1 MRNFLLI
8 CLMAVI
14 SGSLL
19 AQPFFVDEFDDG
31 TVVPDTDKF
40 DITEANGEM
49 VVAGNS
55 TNGDWD
61 GVWFQLPQPLDV
73 SASPK
78 LYVRAKA
85 SILGTTLRMDLA
97 GPDGT
102 FTNVQPIT
110 NTLTD
115 DYRVIEYDF
124 SSVDNGDFDFTQ
136 VQAIFFFINPG
147 SGGFTGQ
154 VSMDYFALGE
164 DIEGPITS
172 DIYQDQMGSDSSLT
186 NFVNDVVGFT
196 RERSEDGSDPSF
208 LTFVGDG
215 TAGPWTPHVYALR
228 PAPEFIQTSVDITDN
243 TKMFVKMR
251 SSVPG
256 TAVRI
261 DVQDTDGIAS
271 IGNAITRIL
280 TDEFVVYEFDY
291 TDAFHTFPTES
302 CPTADVEPCDV
313 NLEAITELL
322 MFVNGGTGMFS
333 GTIDFDWISFG
344 TNLDGAGPEA
354 ELVYQDHFD
363 NERLDLTGSAEGVVV
378 SESGSSMFLDGDATS
393 GPFSPATYDFSEP
406 TDEADTARVQ
416 RLVDFTPDG
425 GQGKLF
431 IRARTVGEAQPVRI
445 DIIDS
450 MGLST
455 NILGLTKRFTNE
467 WDVYTYD
474 FTGNT
479 GDAGYGGAVG
489 CSETEP
495 CRLEMSAI
503 RGIFLYPRPGEGMF
517 NGQIEID
524 WISVGQPLEEAMET
538 AVGVINYSDTLVGA
552 GEFFSGTPGG
562 MTYSVSDDGF
572 LTMSGDGTS
581 PTYQAI
587 NYTLRDEDGNAGK
600 ADAAGSGDRLYVRAR
615 ILNSESAVLRV
626 DLIDEDNFHTTNPS
640 VAQTITGADFATYE
654 FSYPEYTDGGFS
666 GTACPTGAGPCPVDP
681 QRITAMN
688 FYPDPDTGMFSG
700 DLTINWVS
708 FGQEISV
715 NVTDFAQL
723 DRLRAFPN
731 PASDELGVEFDLPTA
746 SQVSL
751 YLYDGLGRRVMVRDL
766 GLNSPGNNFNRMDV
780 SDLPTGTYHLQVVV
794 NGAPARALTVLKR

>member
-1 MRNFLLI
+1 
-8 CLMAVI
+8 MAVF
-14 SGSLL
+14 SGALL

-40 DITEANGEM
+40 DITEVNGEM

-78 LYVRAKA
+78 LYVRAKS

-102 FTNVQPIT
+102 FTNIAPIT
-110 NTLTD
+110 QTLTD
-115 DYRVIEYDF
+115 DYRVLEYDF
-124 SSVDNGDFDFTQ
+124 TTVNNGDFDFTQ
-136 VQAIFFFINPG
+136 VQAIFFFVNPG
-147 SGGFTGQ
+147 SGGFAGQ

-164 DIEGPITS
+164 DIEGTISS
-172 DIYQDQMGSDSSLT
+172 DLYQDDMDSDSSLT
-186 NFVNDVVGFT
+186 NFTNEVFGYT
-196 RERSEDGSDPSF
+196 RERSGGGDEPSAVTI
-208 LTFVGDG
+208 LGDG
-215 TAGPWTPHVYALR
+215 TAGPWTPHLYALR
-228 PAPEFIQTSVDITDN
+228 PAPEFIQTSVDMSDN
-243 TKMFVKMR
+243 PTIYVKMR
-251 SSVPG
+251 TSVPG
-256 TAVRI
+256 TSFRV
-261 DVQDTDGIAS
+261 DVQDVDGIAS
-271 IGNAITRIL
+271 TANAVTRIL
-280 TDEFVVYEFDY
+280 TDEYEVYEYDL
-291 TDAFHTFPTES
+291 TGANQTFVNES
-302 CPTADVEPCDV
+302 CPTADVAPCFV
-313 NLEAITELL
+313 NLEAVTELL
-322 MFVNGGTGMFS
+322 IFINGGTGQFA
-333 GTIDFDWISFG
+333 GTIDIDWLSVG
-344 TNLDGAGPEA
+344 VNLDGAGPEA
-354 ELVYQDHFD
+354 VLQYQDNFD
-363 NERLDLTGSAEGVVV
+363 NERLDFTGSAEGVVV
-378 SESGSSMFLDGDATS
+378 SESGSSLFLDGDGTS
-393 GPFSPATYDFSEP
+393 GAFSPATYDFTEP

-416 RLVDFTPDG
+416 TLVDFTPDG

-431 IRARTVGEAQPVRI
+431 IRARTVGDAQPVRI

-467 WDVYTYD
+467 WDIYTYD

-479 GDAGYGGAVG
+479 GDAGYGGAEG

-495 CRLEMSAI
+495 CRLDMSAI
-503 RGIFLYPRPGEGMF
+503 RGIFIYPRPGEGMF
-517 NGQIEID
+517 TGQIEID
-524 WISVGQPLEEAMET
+524 WVSVGQPLEEVMET
-538 AVGVINYSDTLVGA
+538 AVGVLNYSDTLVGSA
-552 GEFFSGTPGG
+552 EFFSGTPSGI
-562 MTYSVSDDGF
+562 TYAVSDDGF
-572 LTMSGDGTS
+572 LNISGDGTS
-581 PTYQAI
+581 GAYQSI
-587 NYTLRDEDGNAGK
+587 NYTLRDESGNASK
-600 ADAAGSGDRLYVRAR
+600 ADVSGSGDKLYVRAR
-615 ILNSESAVLRV
+615 ILNSASAVLRV
-626 DLIDEDNFHTTNPS
+626 DLIDEGNFHTTNPS
-640 VAQTITGADFATYE
+640 VAQTITGEDFATYE
-654 FSYPEYTDGGFS
+654 YTYTDYVDGGFS

-700 DLTINWVS
+700 DISINWVS

-766 GLNSPGNNFNRMDV
+766 GLNNAGNNFNRMDV
-780 SDLPTGTYHLQVVV
+780 SDLPTGTYHLQVIV
-794 NGAPARALTVLKR
+794 NGAPARALTVLKQ

>member
-1 MRNFLLI
+1 
-8 CLMAVI
+8 MAVF

-40 DITEANGEM
+40 DITEVNGEM
-49 VVAGNS
+49 VVMGNG

-61 GVWFQLPQPLDV
+61 GVWFQLPQTVDV

-78 LYVRAKA
+78 LYVRAKS

-102 FTNVQPIT
+102 FTNITPIT
-110 NTLTD
+110 QTLTD
-115 DYRVIEYDF
+115 NYRVLEYDF
-124 SSVDNGDFDFTQ
+124 STVDNGDFDFTQ
-136 VQAIFFFINPG
+136 VQAIFFFVNPG
-147 SGGFTGQ
+147 AGAFTGQ

-172 DIYQDQMGSDSSLT
+172 DIYQDQMDTDSSLT
-186 NFVNDVVGFT
+186 NFSNEVVGFT
-196 RERSEDGSDPSF
+196 RERSADGSDPSF
-208 LTFVGDG
+208 VTFVGDG

-228 PAPEFIQTSVDITDN
+228 PAPEFIQTSVDMTDN
-243 TKMFVKMR
+243 PKMFVKMR

-256 TAVRI
+256 TAIRI

-291 TDAFHTFPTES
+291 TDAFHSFPTES

-313 NLEAITELL
+313 NLEAIGELL

-354 ELVYQDHFD
+354 ALVYQDHFD
-363 NERLDLTGSAEGVVV
+363 NERLDFTGSAEGVAI
-378 SESGSSMFLDGDATS
+378 SESGSSLFLDGDGTS
-393 GPFSPATYDFSEP
+393 GAFSPATYDFTEP

-431 IRARTVGEAQPVRI
+431 IRARTVGDAQPVRI

-467 WDVYTYD
+467 WSVYTYD

-479 GDAGYGGAVG
+479 GDAGFGGAEG
-489 CSETEP
+489 CSVEEP
-495 CRLEMSAI
+495 CRLDMTAI
-503 RGIFLYPRPGEGMF
+503 QGIFIYPRPGEGMF
-517 NGQIEID
+517 TGQIEID
-524 WISVGQPLEEAMET
+524 WVSVGQPLEEVMET
-538 AVGVINYSDTLVGA
+538 AVGVLNYSDTLVGSA
-552 GEFFSGTPGG
+552 EFFTGTPAGI
-562 MTYSVSDDGF
+562 TYAVSEDGF
-572 LTMSGDGTS
+572 LNIRGDGTS
-581 PTYQAI
+581 SPFQTI
-587 NYTLRDEDGNAGK
+587 NYTLRDADGNAGK
-600 ADAAGSGDRLYVRAR
+600 ADAAGSGDKLYVRAR
-615 ILNSESAVLRV
+615 ILESESAVLRI
-626 DLIDEDNFHTTNPS
+626 DLIDEENFHTTNPS
-640 VAQTITGADFATYE
+640 IAQTITGADYATYE
-654 FSYPEYTDGGFS
+654 YDYPEYTDGGFS
-666 GTACPTGAGPCPVDP
+666 GTACNTGPCPVDA

-688 FYPDPDTGMFSG
+688 FYPAPNSGMFSG
-700 DLTINWVS
+700 ELSINWVS

-715 NVTDFAQL
+715 NVADFTQL

-731 PASDELGVEFDLPTA
+731 PTSDELGVEFDLPAA

-766 GLNSPGNNFNRMDV
+766 GQTNAGNNFNRMDV
-780 SDLPTGTYHLQVVV
+780 STLPTGTYHLQVVV
-794 NGAPARALTVLKR
+794 NGAPARALTVLKQ